1 MQVGERVRVQMRMQV
16 GKRVRMQMKMQ
27 VGERVRVQ
35 VQVQVQVNNVPAPC
49 PGVKSESACFGTF
62 SASP

>member
-16 GKRVRMQMKMQ
+16 GMRVRVQMKMQ
-27 VGERVRVQ
+27 VSGRME

>member
-16 GKRVRMQMKMQ
+16 GMRVRVQMKMQ
-27 VGERVRVQ
+27 ESGRMEVQ